1 MDNRVNPMKVTFVLH
16 LSTFLSVDSL
26 EIRIRNYIIR
36 ILISKL
42 KLILT
47 FTMKHTLIKYR
58 EVMSTFSKC

>member
-47 FTMKHTLIKYR
+47 FTMKHTLIKYG

>member
-1 MDNRVNPMKVTFVLH
+1 MDNRVNPMKVAFVLH
-16 LSTFLSVDSL
+16 LSIFVSVDSL

-42 KLILT
+42 KSILT

>member
-1 MDNRVNPMKVTFVLH
+1 MDNRVNPMKVTSVLH
-16 LSTFLSVDSL
+16 LSTFVSVDSL

>member
-16 LSTFLSVDSL
+16 LSTFVSVDSL

-42 KLILT
+42 KSILT
-47 FTMKHTLIKYR
+47 FTMKHTLIKHG

>member
-16 LSTFLSVDSL
+16 LSTFVSVDSL
-26 EIRIRNYIIR
+26 EIRIR

-42 KLILT
+42 KSILT
-47 FTMKHTLIKYR
+47 FTMKHTLIKYG

>member
-1 MDNRVNPMKVTFVLH
+1 MDNRVNPMKVAFVLH
-16 LSTFLSVDSL
+16 LSIFVSVDSL

-42 KLILT
+42 KSILT
-47 FTMKHTLIKYR
+47 FTMKHTLIKHG